1 MFDLTSK
8 TPAQLID
15 TPAPISM
22 ENLQKS
28 FTDENL
34 AFIIDYEASV
44 LKGKQLLVYLSN
56 LEIPCDLKVS
66 QSVPKEE
73 RFALIAEY
81 MSFRNLLG
89 CPSLALTVG
98 TILTAAKD
106 IDDFYH
112 NVENPILS
120 AEEIVEFIMD
130 NQIMVSKW
138 VIFMDSMIVFTLLAN
153 QKFINAFGSPK
164 DKYENVEDDTAV
176 GNNFVQLFDIP
187 QFMELYFSVPG
198 ERFYYFTKQFED
210 YMFAGQN
217 LFFHFMKETNP
228 LPAIVETMGM
238 VEYETEDFLKQAT
251 EFAEKQYQD
260 E

>member
-1 MFDLTSK
+1 MFDLSTK
-8 TPAQLID
+8 TPAQIIE

-28 FTDENL
+28 FADDQL
-34 AFIIDYEASV
+34 AFVIDYETSV

-56 LEIPCDLKVS
+56 LEIPCDIKIS
-66 QSVPKEE
+66 QNVTKEE

-81 MSFRNLLG
+81 MSFRNILG
-89 CPSLALTVG
+89 CASLALTVG

-112 NVENPILS
+112 NVENPILN
-120 AEEIVEFIMD
+120 ADEIIEFIMD

-138 VIFMDSMIVFTLLAN
+138 VVFMDSMIVFTMLAN
-153 QKFINAFGSPK
+153 QNYVKAFGSPAE
-164 DKYENVEDDTAV
+164 KYENIDDDAAV
-176 GNNFVQLFDIP
+176 GNNFIHLFDIP

-198 ERFYYFTKQFED
+198 TRFYYFVKQFED

-217 LFFHFMKETNP
+217 LFFHFMKDTNP
-228 LPAIVETMGM
+228 LPAIVEAMGS
-238 VEYETEDFLKQAT
+238 VEYETEDFLNQAIEQT
-251 EFAEKQYQD
+251 ERQFQE
-260 E
+260 

>member
-1 MFDLTSK
+1 MFDLSNK
-8 TPAQLID
+8 TPAQLIE

-28 FTDENL
+28 FSDEAL
-34 AFIIDYEASV
+34 AFIVDYETSA

-66 QSVPKEE
+66 RDIPKQE
-73 RFALIAEY
+73 RFDLIAEY

-98 TILTAAKD
+98 SILTAAKD

-112 NVENPILS
+112 NIENPILD
-120 AEEIVEFIMD
+120 AEEIIEFIMD

-138 VIFMDSMIVFTLLAN
+138 VIFMDSMIVYTMKASQGFTD
-153 QKFINAFGSPK
+153 AFGNAK
-164 DKYENVEDDTAV
+164 EQYENIDDEHVV

-187 QFMELYFSVPG
+187 QFMELFFSVPG
-198 ERFYYFTKQFED
+198 QRFFYFTKQFED
-210 YMFAGQN
+210 YMFGGQN

-228 LPAIVETMGM
+228 LPMIFDAMGTA
-238 VEYETEDFLKQAT
+238 EYDPIAMLEQAARY
-251 EFAEKQYQD
+251 EAQQFQE
-260 E
+260 